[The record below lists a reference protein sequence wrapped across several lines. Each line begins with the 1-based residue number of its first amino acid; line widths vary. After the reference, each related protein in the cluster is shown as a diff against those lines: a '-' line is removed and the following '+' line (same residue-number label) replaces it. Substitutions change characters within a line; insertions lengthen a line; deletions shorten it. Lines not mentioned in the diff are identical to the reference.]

1 MTQTDALQY
10 AADRAAIEDLMARY
24 LFALDWN
31 DFDSFAATLTEDATF
46 EYARGTLIGRDDI
59 VAAIKGFK
67 EKIVEVYRDG
77 DGNPGVLRHVLGQTV
92 IRVEGDKAWTRAFWW
107 EASNGG
113 ARNEHDRLTPEFG
126 SFGVYVDELVRQDGR
141 WLFAKRC
148 ILNEFL
154 PGRKSSAENPVL
166 AMDRAADQMA
176 DKVTGK
182 GTA

>member
-31 DFDSFAATLTEDATF
+31 DFDSFAATFTEDATF
-46 EYARGTLIGRDDI
+46 EYARGTLAGRDNI
-59 VAAIKGFK
+59 VATIKGFK
-67 EKIVEVYRDG
+67 EKIVEIYRDG

-126 SFGVYVDELVRQDGR
+126 SFGVYEDELVRQGGQ

-154 PGRKSSAENPVL
+154 PGRESSAENPVL
-166 AMDRAADQMA
+166 AMDRAADQ
-176 DKVTGK
+176 VVGK
-182 GTA
+182 RAGIGTA